1 MAQPWELVVII
12 LIRKCQRPDCRNEQ
26 NNVLLRKFF
35 YVRIVQMAIIKRKV
49 GEKTVKI
56 FNFLGKKHTCFVN
69 VISDK
74 VISSKNMKEE
84 RK

>member
-1 MAQPWELVVII
+1 MHN
-12 LIRKCQRPDCRNEQ
+12 KMKNCRNEQ

-56 FNFLGKKHTCFVN
+56 FNFLGKKHTYFVN